1 MLLDSIGIYALL
13 KKSIVS
19 TVQGNQVIVD
29 PTGDVDFTIEM
40 LVVLGIV
47 ELIDVS
53 TQNCLLSLRYRFTT
67 YAIFII
73 LWSMKKTIG
82 IRHGRHC
89 VFNLHV
95 HLVFVTKYRKAVF
108 SKAVLI
114 ELENIFSS
122 VCKDFEAELAE
133 FDGERDHVH
142 LLVNYPPKV
151 AVSKLV
157 NSLKGVSSRLIRKMQ
172 FPEIEKILWGD
183 HFWSPSYFAC
193 SCGGAPIE
201 IIRQYIEQQ
210 QTPED

>member
-1 MLLDSIGIYALL
+1 
-13 KKSIVS
+13 
-19 TVQGNQVIVD
+19 
-29 PTGDVDFTIEM
+29 
-40 LVVLGIV
+40 
-47 ELIDVS
+47 
-53 TQNCLLSLRYRFTT
+53 
-67 YAIFII
+67 
-73 LWSMKKTIG
+73 MKKTIG

-108 SKAVLI
+108 SRAVLI

-122 VCKDFEAELAE
+122 ICKDFEAELVE

-151 AVSKLV
+151 AVSRLV
-157 NSLKGVSSRLIRKMQ
+157 NSLKGVSSRLVRKMQ
-172 FPEIEKILWGD
+172 FPEIEKILRAN
-183 HFWSPSYFAC
+183 HHLWSPSYFAG